1 MKTDKEII
9 LLIALGL
16 FLNLWAINWG
26 LPNVNDW
33 TNLSLA
39 PLKPLS
45 YAKSLL
51 TQEAWFY
58 HYPPFH
64 FILLAV
70 IYSPYVLFL
79 VLTDGISSPTD
90 IYPYGLTNPELS
102 LTIFILISRFVSVA
116 MGVGVVIINYVAVKK
131 FYNRTAAFVTAFLI
145 VTSYPI
151 IHYSHSANVDVPQ
164 LFWFSLGLYS
174 YISLIY
180 EPKAKYYIMLGLF
193 AAFAFATKNSIYAA
207 FIGIAV
213 VILCVNFIR
222 KYESN
227 KNLLSAAANTIDL
240 NILYGLIIVVVATL
254 LIFNPITNWE
264 GFMFHIDRHSLRSVR
279 GSWVIRDAPSK
290 IQGHI
295 ELIYHYMVYIFQ
307 SNGPLV
313 FVLLMGGII
322 YCLIKNP
329 WQSSIIFVPIVS
341 YYIFFL
347 RIHGTHHL
355 RYMLPIY
362 IPLLWFAGKLSS
374 DLFSVR
380 SRFKVLWIILITLIL
395 LHSLFYGASVNILYV
410 NDPRYHA
417 EEWINQ
423 NIPDRSIILAI
434 DPEYSL
440 PRLPRNQII
449 LQRDLWDFHGNVIDD
464 IKDIDADYVVLGAS
478 IPRRRQRKQE
488 VDKLFRENGFAEVAS
503 FGGAF
508 PFWTVEIPNL
518 HILNPRITILQK
530 VR

>member
-1 MKTDKEII
+1 MKSHKELI

-51 TQEAWFY
+51 TQESWFY

-64 FILLAV
+64 FILLAI
-70 IYSPYVLFL
+70 IYSPYMFFL
-79 VLTDGISSPTD
+79 VLTDGISSPTNV
-90 IYPYGLTNPELS
+90 YPYGLTNPELS
-102 LTIFILISRFVSVA
+102 LTIFILIARCLSVA
-116 MGVGVVIINYVAVKK
+116 MGVGVIIVNYVTVKK
-131 FYNRTAAFVTAFLI
+131 FYDRTAAFVTACLI
-145 VTSYPI
+145 ATSYPI

-164 LFWFSLGLYS
+164 LFWFSLALYC
-174 YISLIY
+174 YISLIN
-180 EPKAKYYIMLGLF
+180 EPKTKYYIMLGLF
-193 AAFAFATKNSIYAA
+193 SAFAFTTKNSIYAS
-207 FIGIAV
+207 FIGIAFV
-213 VILCVNFIR
+213 MVCVNFIR
-222 KYESN
+222 EYKSK
-227 KNLLSAAANTIDL
+227 KNLFGAAKNVINL
-240 NILYGLIIVVVATL
+240 NILYGLIIVLVATV

-295 ELIYHYMVYIFQ
+295 ELIYHYMVYVFQ

-313 FVLLMGGII
+313 FILLLGGVIH
-322 YCLIKNP
+322 CVVKNP
-329 WQSSIIFVPIVS
+329 GQSAILIVPIVS

-362 IPLLWFAGKLSS
+362 IPLLWFAGKFSS
-374 DLFSVR
+374 DLFSSR
-380 SRFKVLWIILITLIL
+380 SRFNSMWKVLIVLIL
-395 LHSLFYGASVNILYV
+395 LHSLFYGASVNTLYV

-417 EEWINQ
+417 EKWINQ
-423 NIPDRSIILAI
+423 NIPSGAIMLAV

-440 PRLPRNQII
+440 PRLPEDQII
-449 LQRDLWDFHGNVIDD
+449 LKRDLWDFHGNVIDD

-478 IPRRRQRKQE
+478 IPRRRQRKDE

-503 FGGAF
+503 FGGEF
-508 PFWTVEIPNL
+508 PFWTAEIPNL